1 MKRKNLKNPEPTVTD
16 FSSVEQ
22 ASRLLFSRQ
31 AGSRDGRPTPQ
42 IGRPVRFHPAPS
54 RRRGWLRNPHPWLAI
69 AAAALAAFVPSTASA
84 MGVAS
89 SKSLLD
95 LYRDGGPIMH
105 LIAFCSVAVVALGA
119 YCAVMF
125 RKGKLMPPNVVAHL
139 NNLMS
144 QRDLQGAYD
153 FCSANPCLLTHVLA
167 GALTK
172 ANFERDMFNKT
183 AMENAIADDCF
194 RGETKMMVIVNYL
207 NTFAVLAPMIGLLG
221 TVAGMITS
229 FSALTAGKAEATD
242 LAKGIGEALI
252 ATGGG
257 LLLAIPSMFL
267 YFFFRGMLTTNM
279 ADVHKALSHIL
290 DLFTGEAHGSPPST
304 RQTYADP
311 TAPAAAE

>member
-1 MKRKNLKNPEPTVTD
+1 MKRKNQKKTNL
-16 FSSVEQ
+16 
-22 ASRLLFSRQ
+22 SRRGGWQ
-31 AGSRDGRPTPQ
+31 RGSRSCL
-42 IGRPVRFHPAPS
+42 VVFAV
-54 RRRGWLRNPHPWLAI
+54 LLAVF
-69 AAAALAAFVPSTASA
+69 LPSTASA

-105 LIAFCSVAVVALGA
+105 LIALCSVAVVALGS

-125 RKGKLMPPNVVAHL
+125 RKGKLMPPKVVARL
-139 NNLMS
+139 NNLMA

-153 FCSANPCLLTHVLA
+153 FCSANPCLLTQILA

-183 AMENAIADDCF
+183 AMENSIADDCF
-194 RGETKMMVIVNYL
+194 RGETKMMVVVNYL

-290 DLFTGEAHGSPPST
+290 DLFTGEAHGSPPT
-304 RQTYADP
+304 GPQRQVDP
-311 TAPAAAE
+311 SVPAAAE